1 MRYDIPPMDVLSNIN
16 PQNIRMYLISRGWE
30 SKRQEQKFD
39 VFMNSVTGESLVV
52 PNDRSLRDY
61 AYRVEDIID
70 ALSKMD
76 GESPQSIFMGMTLSS
91 STDVISYHYEPDSR
105 EVGLIPIIDLE
116 SILKAGRN
124 INHYAFRDMCDFKPK
139 YSSSKW
145 ERKHELDGIRVGPT
159 LPGSYVVQFVYPSLA
174 IDGGIQT
181 TIDGGIS
188 IEDESLRR
196 LCDKI
201 ESSLKE
207 IIETAER
214 GRTSLNPEAEISY
227 NFVSSLRD
235 LSFDNA
241 EVEVRRTRTI
251 GVPGGSS
258 RPLALTHGVMRNI
271 ASIER
276 NMRPDDMNSE
286 VTLIGRLVQV
296 NDLREEVGDDPVTMK
311 IKYMDDRNEQIRTAK
326 FVVSGED
333 ADLAYDAAKGR
344 RTVSITGI
352 LTGPPRARCLEEIS
366 DFRILN

>member
-1 MRYDIPPMDVLSNIN
+1 
-16 PQNIRMYLISRGWE
+16 
-30 SKRQEQKFD
+30 
-39 VFMNSVTGESLVV
+39 
-52 PNDRSLRDY
+52 
-61 AYRVEDIID
+61 
-70 ALSKMD
+70 
-76 GESPQSIFMGMTLSS
+76 
-91 STDVISYHYEPDSR
+91 
-105 EVGLIPIIDLE
+105 
-116 SILKAGRN
+116 
-124 INHYAFRDMCDFKPK
+124 MCDFKPK